1 MGFILSSSDVVKKI
15 SLPFTPIKWCMGR
28 MTSLTTVLEPI
39 GIAQNSI
46 EKHDFSYL
54 YTRVTLMR
62 TTSAPAAR
70 TASSMKIQ
78 QWMESESNDVNLY
91 VIVTVSA

>member
-1 MGFILSSSDVVKKI
+1 
-15 SLPFTPIKWCMGR
+15 MGR

-62 TTSAPAAR
+62 TTSAPAVR
-70 TASSMKIQ
+70 TASSLRGGTGYPPKTMNNNRIGVNFPKFSFRQSLGKMFLQIDQHKI
-78 QWMESESNDVNLY
+78 EN
-91 VIVTVSA
+91 

>member
-70 TASSMKIQ
+70 TASSIIFL
-78 QWMESESNDVNLY
+78 NYGNVC
-91 VIVTVSA
+91 